1 MSTDELEYLAFLIKE
16 AKELNQPRPIV
27 FLGAGASKSGGIP
40 LAGEIITDIESKFKT
55 NPKVRQYF
63 DKNSEEPKYSELL
76 NCLTPHQRNQLLKE
90 YIDEAKINVT
100 HIYLAQMMVE
110 GYIDYVLTVN
120 FDNLM
125 LRALALYNEF
135 PPTYDMAIL
144 KDLTTTTLKEKS
156 VVYLHGQHH
165 GLWLLNTD
173 EELTKATH
181 EIQSIANSLQDRTWI
196 VIGYSGDDPVFE
208 TITKPK
214 RFDKGF
220 YWIAYKDV
228 EPNEKVLALINEENK
243 NASLIKGFDSDTF
256 MLKLSNALGLPQP
269 EVVEKPFSSLQ
280 RSLENIVDIED
291 GEHFKEVRERLEI
304 SKKQVEM
311 AIKQYELGENISDI
325 QQNENEIDLLKKQ
338 IIDVIANEKYDQNI
352 ITKLEAKANV
362 LNDIQI
368 NQMLARL
375 YFNWGYKLSDLYIAK
390 KNDEFLLLEGIE
402 KYQKSIQ
409 FDQTNADA
417 FINLGNRLSDLAK
430 AKNNDIELFNEC
442 FDKYKYATEL
452 NPKDDTVFNN
462 WGIILY
468 DLAKVKN
475 NDEALLLQSIEKH
488 KNAIELN
495 PTSIVAYNN
504 LGNRLSDL
512 AKVKNNDATL
522 FQESIE
528 KYKRAIELDSKY
540 GIAYHN
546 LGSRLSDLAKIK
558 NNDAALFQESIEKF
572 MQAFLLGES
581 PYNLACAYALTKDK
595 PNALKF
601 LELCL
606 VNKKINVEYVYS
618 DEDWKEY
625 LTDSDFNALIDKYR
639 K

>member
-1 MSTDELEYLAFLIKE
+1 MSTDELEDLAFLIKE
-16 AKELNQPRPIV
+16 AKELGQPRPIV

-40 LAGEIITDIESKFKT
+40 LAGEIIADIGSKFQN
-55 NPKVRQYF
+55 NPKVRRYL
-63 DKNSEEPKYSELL
+63 DKNTEEPKYSELL

-100 HIYLAQMMVE
+100 HIYLAQMMVA

-220 YWIAYKDV
+220 YWVAYKDI

-243 NASLIKGFDSDTF
+243 NASLIRGFDSDTF

-280 RSLENIVDIED
+280 RSLDNIVDIED

-304 SKKQVEM
+304 SKKQVETV
-311 AIKQYELGENISDI
+311 IKKYELGENIGDN
-325 QQNENEIDLLKKQ
+325 QEDENEIDLLKKQ
-338 IIDVIANEKYDQNI
+338 IIDVIASEKYDQNTI
-352 ITKLEAKANV
+352 FELETKASKLKNV
-362 LNDIQI
+362 SI
-368 NQMLARL
+368 NQLVAEL
-375 YFNWGYKLSDLYIAK
+375 FNKWGIALSDLAK
-390 KNDEFLLLEGIE
+390 GKNDDKALLMESIE
-402 KYQKSIQ
+402 KHKKAIELNPKNDS
-409 FDQTNADA
+409 A
-417 FINLGNRLSDLAK
+417 FNSLGNRLSDLAQV
-430 AKNNDIELFNEC
+430 KNNDETLYNEC
-442 FDKYKYATEL
+442 FEMYKIATEL
-452 NPKDDTVFNN
+452 DPKNYLPWNN
-462 WGIILY
+462 WGIALY
-468 DLAKVKN
+468 NLAQAKN
-475 NDEALLLQSIEKH
+475 NDEALVMDSIEKH
-488 KNAIELN
+488 RKAIELN
-495 PTSIVAYNN
+495 SQRGKSYYS
-504 LGNRLSDL
+504 LGNRLADL
-512 AKVKNNDATL
+512 AKLKNNDKAL
-522 FQESIE
+522 LHE
-528 KYKRAIELDSKY
+528 AIE
-540 GIAYHN
+540 
-546 LGSRLSDLAKIK
+546 
-558 NNDAALFQESIEKF
+558 ALIE
-572 MQAFLLGES
+572 AFKLGES
-581 PYNLACAYALTKDK
+581 SYNLACAYALIKDK
-595 PNALKF
+595 LNALKF
-601 LELCL
+601 LEHSLA
-606 VNKKINVEYVYS
+606 NKKINIEYVYT

>member
-1 MSTDELEYLAFLIKE
+1 MSTDELEDLAFLIKE
-16 AKELNQPRPIV
+16 AKELGQPRPIV

-40 LAGEIITDIESKFKT
+40 LAGEIIADIGSKFQN
-55 NPKVRQYF
+55 NPKVRRYL
-63 DKNSEEPKYSELL
+63 DKNTEEPKYSELL

-100 HIYLAQMMVE
+100 HIYLAQMMVA

-220 YWIAYKDV
+220 YWVAYKDI

-243 NASLIKGFDSDTF
+243 NASLIRGFDSDTF

-280 RSLENIVDIED
+280 RSLDNIVDIED

-304 SKKQVEM
+304 SKKQVETV
-311 AIKQYELGENISDI
+311 IKKYELGENIGDN
-325 QQNENEIDLLKKQ
+325 QEDENEIDLLKKQ
-338 IIDVIANEKYDQNI
+338 IIDVIASEKYDQSTI
-352 ITKLEAKANV
+352 FELETKASKLKNV
-362 LNDIQI
+362 SI
-368 NQMLARL
+368 NQLVAEL
-375 YFNWGYKLSDLYIAK
+375 FNKWGIALSDLAK
-390 KNDEFLLLEGIE
+390 GKNYDKALLMESIEKHKKAIELNPKND
-402 KYQKSIQ
+402 S
-409 FDQTNADA
+409 A
-417 FINLGNRLSDLAK
+417 FNSLGNRLSDLAQV
-430 AKNNDIELFNEC
+430 KNNDETLYNEC
-442 FDKYKYATEL
+442 FEMYKIATEL
-452 NPKDDTVFNN
+452 DPKNYLPWNN
-462 WGIILY
+462 WGIALY
-468 DLAKVKN
+468 NLAQAKN
-475 NDEALLLQSIEKH
+475 NDEALVMDSIEKH
-488 KNAIELN
+488 RKAIELN
-495 PTSIVAYNN
+495 SQSGKSYYS
-504 LGNRLSDL
+504 LGNRLADL
-512 AKVKNNDATL
+512 AKLKNNDKAL
-522 FQESIE
+522 LHE
-528 KYKRAIELDSKY
+528 AIETL
-540 GIAYHN
+540 
-546 LGSRLSDLAKIK
+546 
-558 NNDAALFQESIEKF
+558 IE
-572 MQAFLLGES
+572 AFKLGES
-581 PYNLACAYALTKDK
+581 SYNLACAYALIEDK
-595 PNALKF
+595 LNALKF
-601 LELCL
+601 LEHSLA
-606 VNKKINVEYVYS
+606 NKKINIEYVYT
-618 DEDWKEY
+618 DVDWKEY

>member
-1 MSTDELEYLAFLIKE
+1 MTTGTFDDLVYLMKM
-16 AKELNQPRPIV
+16 AKQKNKSKPII

-40 LAGEIITDIESKFKT
+40 LAGEIIDDICNNFKDKPSIKRYIASNESIIYSKLMHCL
-55 NPKVRQYF
+55 
-63 DKNSEEPKYSELL
+63 EPDERNELL
-76 NCLTPHQRNQLLKE
+76 KS
-90 YIDEAKINVT
+90 YIDKAKINVT
-100 HIYLAQMMVE
+100 HIYLAQMIVE
-110 GYIDYVLTVN
+110 GYVDYVLTVN

-220 YWIAYKDV
+220 YWVAYKDLQ
-228 EPNEKVLALINEENK
+228 PNEKVIALINEENK
-243 NASLIKGFDSDTF
+243 NASLIRGFDSDTF

-304 SKKQVEM
+304 SKKQVET
-311 AIKQYELGENISDI
+311 AIKQYELGENISVD
-325 QQNENEIDLLKKQ
+325 QQNENEINLLKKQ
-338 IIDVIANEKYDQNI
+338 LIDLIASEQYDQNTI
-352 ITKLEAKANV
+352 DELEAKANI
-362 LNDIQI
+362 LNDISVNQI
-368 NQMLARL
+368 VAVL
-375 YFNWGYKLSDLYIAK
+375 FNRWGV
-390 KNDEFLLLEGIE
+390 
-402 KYQKSIQ
+402 
-409 FDQTNADA
+409 
-417 FINLGNRLSDLAK
+417 RLSDLAK
-430 AKNNDIELFNEC
+430 AN
-442 FDKYKYATEL
+442 
-452 NPKDDTVFNN
+452 
-462 WGIILY
+462 
-468 DLAKVKN
+468 N
-475 NDEALLLQSIEKH
+475 NDEPLIMESIEKH
-488 KNAIELN
+488 KKATELDPKN
-495 PTSIVAYNN
+495 DSAFNN
-504 LGNRLSDL
+504 LGNRLFDL
-512 AKVKNNDATL
+512 ALANNNDETLYHQSFDKYKIATELDPKNITALNNWGIALANLAEAKNNNEAL
-522 FQESIE
+522 ILESIE
-528 KYKRAIELDSKY
+528 KHKKVIELSPQNGAAFY
-540 GIAYHN
+540 N
-546 LGSRLSDLAKIK
+546 LGHRFLNLAKLK
-558 NNDAALFQESIEKF
+558 NNDKTLLNESIEILMK
-572 MQAFLLGES
+572 AFKLGENA
-581 PYNLACAYALTKDK
+581 YNLACAYALIEDK

-601 LELCL
+601 LEHSLA
-606 VNKKINVEYVYS
+606 NKKINTEYVYS